1 MSGRQRS
8 TIRRDGRF
16 DAFDL
21 AARRLELSG
30 TTDALELS
38 RVEDHLADGE
48 AMIAWRIAGAADALG
63 HPALEIG
70 LDGAVPLECQRCL
83 RTFSWPV
90 AQRTM
95 LLLARDERELARLD
109 EGDEHEVI
117 VAAAPLDPLAL
128 VEDEL
133 LLTLP
138 FAPRCERDDCGAGA
152 ASGLESAVEPVTHA
166 SAFDALAALKS
177 GTAKKTKD

>member
-1 MSGRQRS
+1 MAGRQRS
-8 TIRRDGRF
+8 TMRRDGRF

-21 AARRLELSG
+21 VARRLELSG
-30 TTDALELS
+30 TTDALELP
-38 RVEDHLADGE
+38 RVEDRLADG
-48 AMIAWRIAGAADALG
+48 AATIAWRIAGAADALG
-63 HPALEIG
+63 RPALQID

-83 RTFSWPV
+83 RPFSWPV
-90 AQRTM
+90 AQRTV

-109 EGDEHEVI
+109 EGDDHEVI

-138 FAPRCERDDCGAGA
+138 FAPLCGRDDCGTAV
-152 ASGLESAVEPVTHA
+152 ASGLEGAAQPAARA
-166 SAFDALAALKS
+166 SAFDALAGLKS
-177 GTAKKTKD
+177 GAEKKPKN